1 MFNVL
6 VGGAIIAAFV
16 AGVVALFAPCCI
28 SVMLPAYLATTFRQ
42 RRALVAM
49 TFIFGLGVAT
59 IIMPIALGASVISRF
74 IMGDHL
80 LVFLVGAGLM
90 LALGVAMIACCAPVL
105 AGVVGLS
112 GATGSYVAATV
123 VGIAYVFGMVA
134 PLFVIA
140 VLWDH
145 YDWSNSSLLRG

>member
-59 IIMPIALGASVISRF
+59 IILPIALGASVISRF
-74 IMGDHL
+74 IRGDHM
-80 LVFLVGAGLM
+80 LVFLVGVIERKPAVPTL
-90 LALGVAMIACCAPVL
+90 VF
-105 AGVVGLS
+105 S
-112 GATGSYVAATV
+112 GAMAGGTHLELEERERLAAPKAE
-123 VGIAYVFGMVA
+123 G
-134 PLFVIA
+134 LEA
-140 VLWDH
+140 V
-145 YDWSNSSLLRG
+145 